1 MMEAEAAFRLIGD
14 VGFPIASAMGAGA
27 FVFLTLKFI
36 LAGVDSNIRNLTG
49 IIAALDNRVA
59 TMNHDILRIDL
70 LISTALDVEPDIDR
84 VARAD
89 GKQDA
94 RKD

>member
-1 MMEAEAAFRLIGD
+1 MMEAEAFRLIGD

-36 LAGVDSNIRNLTG
+36 LAGVDSSIRNLTA
-49 IIAALDNRVA
+49 IISALDSRVK
-59 TMNHDILRIDL
+59 TMNHDIVRIDL
-70 LISTALDVEPDIDR
+70 LISSALNVQPDTER
-84 VARAD
+84 VARSD
-89 GKQDA
+89 RDDA

>member
-1 MMEAEAAFRLIGD
+1 MEAEAFRLIGD

-36 LAGVDSNIRNLTG
+36 LAGVDSSIRNLTA
-49 IIAALDNRVA
+49 IISALDSRVK
-59 TMNHDILRIDL
+59 TMNHDIVRIDL
-70 LISTALDVEPDIDR
+70 LISSALNVQPDTER
-84 VARAD
+84 VARSD
-89 GKQDA
+89 RDDA

>member
-36 LAGVDSNIRNLTG
+36 LAGVDEQIG
-49 IIAALDNRVA
+49 
-59 TMNHDILRIDL
+59 
-70 LISTALDVEPDIDR
+70 
-84 VARAD
+84 RAHV
-89 GKQDA
+89 
-94 RKD
+94 